1 MAEGAACNER
11 ARRREPKWA
20 PAQQWLRSAA
30 PLAVWDWLVDAS
42 SLTRR
47 LQLACGE
54 RFHVRVLR
62 QGWDIPRP
70 ASGGRS
76 LSNAASG
83 P

>member
-1 MAEGAACNER
+1 MADGAACNER

-20 PAQQWLRSAA
+20 PARQWLRSAA

-54 RFHVRVLR
+54 QFHVAAGARYQTR
-62 QGWDIPRP
+62 RAGRHPR
-70 ASGGRS
+70 G
-76 LSNAASG
+76 AADVR
-83 P
+83 